1 MTSAEAIVPI
11 NDGEN
16 INLENITKLYA
27 LSA

>member
-11 NDGEN
+11 NDGEK